1 MKLIP
6 KPVVDAQILAHCIGI
21 YLSRLFDQLPTLGIV
36 DDRMLMRVI
45 WYFHKHLPINLSN
58 VGSIKL
64 GQVKGSVW
72 TGICGAA
79 SHLQPFLIFDVL
91 LTPPLST
98 RPLGATP
105 LLAVADL
112 P

>member
-36 DDRMLMRVI
+36 NDWMLMRVI
-45 WYFHKHLPINLSN
+45 WYSHKHHPINLSD
-58 VGSIKL
+58 VGSIEL
-64 GQVKGSVW
+64 DQVKGSVR

-91 LTPPLST
+91 LMPPPVTTTPQSCT
-98 RPLGATP
+98 TASCC
-105 LLAVADL
+105 
-112 P
+112 